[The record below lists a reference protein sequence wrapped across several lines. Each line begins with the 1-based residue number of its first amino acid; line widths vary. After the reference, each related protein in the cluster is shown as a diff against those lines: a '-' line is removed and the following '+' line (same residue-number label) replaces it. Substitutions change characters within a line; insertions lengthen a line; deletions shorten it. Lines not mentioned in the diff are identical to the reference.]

1 MDAFSITWMGIFCS
15 LLVFIF
21 LLIYLGQS
29 SRKWPSTA
37 GKLLEFKAEQVR
49 FVSIKVKYEYVVNG
63 EKYIGKRISFINPF
77 FSTLEELKSDE
88 FCSRI
93 QREDFNV
100 FYHRKYPKISTLKR
114 GYNGWDA
121 TILVILM
128 LLFGVFEL
136 IKNNH
141 L

>member
-1 MDAFSITWMGIFCS
+1 MDVFAITLMGIFCS
-15 LLVFIF
+15 LLIFISF
-21 LLIYLGQS
+21 LIYFGQS
-29 SRKWPSTA
+29 SRKWPSAA

-49 FVSIKVKYEYVVNG
+49 FVSMKVKYEYVVNG

-77 FSTLEELKSDE
+77 FSTLEEFKSDE

-114 GYNGWDA
+114 GYNEWGA

-136 IKNNH
+136 IRN